1 MNRLFKVIGVLLLG
15 AALASCNY
23 DADAELKALE
33 EEMDRLEQEDQKI
46 RNHFLEK
53 INSLRGRLVD
63 LIAQVEQE
71 LNEKIESGRRA
82 VLKKLSEKVNTLTA
96 KINKGFDDTR
106 DYMDDTFSSC
116 RDYITKSFTSLE
128 KCQNA
133 LASQIDQARQKG
145 EEDNLKVLLLLEK
158 DLDRVKSG
166 AQSVKA
172 SIDGMENQLAKA
184 EEMKKRLERVRIA
197 SDDLDEA
204 YSEMERKQLALM
216 QALEDKITDEYLESL
231 TTTQLAEVKK
241 LVAEAESL
249 VDSMEGFKDDISNY
263 SIDAESYLADMED
276 VAAMLD
282 DLNSDYGSVVD
293 DLMDGLSNIEE
304 FWEYFE
310 SSEAS
315 TWYDEIDSLADE
327 NQSLYEAT
335 MDTIDEQR
343 DIIEAFYSASWD
355 WYEDVQACCEEAY
368 GHSDAAESKANEI
381 LSL

>member
-1 MNRLFKVIGVLLLG
+1 MSKLFNVIGVLLLG

-116 RDYITKSFTSLE
+116 RDYITKSFTCLE

-231 TTTQLAEVKK
+231 TTAQLAEVKK

-293 DLMDGLSNIEE
+293 DLMDGMSNIEE

-355 WYEDVQACCEEAY
+355 WYEDVETCCEEAY